1 MSFISEGFMEAR
13 LFSFIINS
21 GGEFVHMLTGGLDKL
36 HDLPQGS
43 GQDGSRRTGYS
54 APGDLPQ
61 VQLIRVLLSPRGALT
76 RIGITPLTAPCHQ
89 GSNQAYPLG
98 AQRTLSPR
106 FFLGSVKGLHTL
118 PGYPSLGSSLRDRRS
133 LESRSRAPTQPTLRG
148 HSPV

>member
-1 MSFISEGFMEAR
+1 
-13 LFSFIINS
+13 
-21 GGEFVHMLTGGLDKL
+21 MLTGGLDKL
-36 HDLPQGS
+36 HESPQGS

-76 RIGITPLTAPCHQ
+76 PIGITPLTAPCHQ

-118 PGYPSLGSSLRDRRS
+118 PGYPSLGSSLRNRWS